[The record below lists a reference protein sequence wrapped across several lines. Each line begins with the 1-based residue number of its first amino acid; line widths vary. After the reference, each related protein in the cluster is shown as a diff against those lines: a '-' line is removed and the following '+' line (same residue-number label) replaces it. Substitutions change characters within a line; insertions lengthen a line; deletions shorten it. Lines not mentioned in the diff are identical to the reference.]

1 MSDLSTTY
9 ASTNT
14 SGRTL
19 SAFFDTQRDAEHA
32 SQRLLDLGLPASSVR
47 LVPGNESDTPVADT
61 SEHRHGFFGALAD
74 FFMPEEDRY
83 SYAEGLSRGGFLV
96 VVSGLSDTTYDRALD
111 ILDDEGAVDFDARE
125 ETWRS
130 EGWTGYNAEAD
141 QGHFATSADARVA
154 YDSDVSAGRSAYGA
168 TDVSGSTSTGS
179 LGSDTRSSAIGDDE
193 VIPVI
198 DEQLVVGKRDVN
210 LGRVRVRSYVRE
222 EPVSA
227 DVNLRD
233 ERVTIERRPVDRALG
248 AGDVAFTDRTIEA
261 EEHAEEA
268 VIAKQARVTE
278 EISLRK
284 DSTERTETVS
294 DTVRKTEV
302 EVEDDRD
309 LDIGQ
314 RTTR

>member
-1 MSDLSTTY
+1 MSELSTTTTTT
-9 ASTNT
+9 AGT
-14 SGRTL
+14 SNRTL
-19 SAFFDTQRDAEHA
+19 SAFFDTQSEAEHA

-47 LVPGNESDTPVADT
+47 LVPGNESTTPTTDT
-61 SEHRHGFFGALAD
+61 SEHRSGFFGMLAD

-96 VVSGLSDTTYDRALD
+96 VVSGLSETTYDQALD

-130 EGWTGYNAEAD
+130 EGWTGYEAD
-141 QGHFATSADARVA
+141 GIVGDYATPAAGRAA
-154 YDSDVSAGRSAYGA
+154 YDADVSAGRSAYAA
-168 TDVSGSTSTGS
+168 TDRT
-179 LGSDTRSSAIGDDE
+179 LDAADDE

-198 DEQLVVGKRDVN
+198 DEQLVIGKRDVN
-210 LGRVRVRSYVRE
+210 VGRVRVRSYVRE

-227 DVNLRD
+227 DVKLRE

-248 AGDVAFTDRTIEA
+248 AGDVAFADRTIEA

-268 VIAKQARVTE
+268 VISKNARVTE
-278 EISLRK
+278 EILLRK
-284 DSTERTETVS
+284 QSTERIETVS

-302 EVEDDRD
+302 EDDRD
-309 LDIGQ
+309 LGVGQ